1 MDLNHEVKAQEDS
14 GEREAPRCTAPQT
27 DPPDPKRRRL
37 LIRDEVLEVLQLFE
51 DQVQQLINTRQLV
64 PIRIAGEERFD
75 SRELE
80 RLIDTYMATALRRA
94 DQ

>member
-1 MDLNHEVKAQEDS
+1 MDPNKDVKAREDFIES
-14 GEREAPRCTAPQT
+14 KAPRCTGPQT
-27 DPPDPKRRRL
+27 TPADSKGRRL
-37 LIRDEVLEVLQLFE
+37 LIREEVLEVLQLFE
-51 DQVQQLINTRQLV
+51 DQVQQLINTRQIV

-80 RLIDTYMATALRRA
+80 RVIDTYMATALRRA